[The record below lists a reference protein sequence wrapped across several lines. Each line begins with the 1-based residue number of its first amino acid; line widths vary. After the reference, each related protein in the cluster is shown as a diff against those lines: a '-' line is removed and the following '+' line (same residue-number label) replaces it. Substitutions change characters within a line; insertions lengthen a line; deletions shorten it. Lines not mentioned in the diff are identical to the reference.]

1 MSIRYPIDQ
10 IRNIGIIAHIDA
22 GKITLTE
29 RVLYYSGRTYRVGS
43 VDDGTTVTDW
53 MTQERERG
61 ITITSAA
68 ITTTWQDQA
77 TGGRAQINLI
87 DTPGHIDFTAEV
99 QRSLRVLDGGV
110 VVFDGVAGVE
120 PQSETV
126 WRQANRFGVPRI
138 CFINKMDRPGAN
150 VERTLHMLRDRLQA
164 TPVLMQLPLYQNGEF
179 VGVMDLLEGQALVFD
194 GKPGTAPENQSI
206 PADSLSA
213 AAQARHTLL
222 EAIVETDAGLMERF
236 LEGELIS
243 NLDLIAALRRAVIAN
258 VLTPVFVGSAL
269 HNRGI
274 QPVLDAIVRYLPSPL
289 DIPPVQGQHPTTGE
303 PLSRFA
309 DPAAPFSGLVFK
321 VVGDPFMGHM
331 AYVRVYSG
339 ILAAGSHV
347 HNTSRQC
354 EERVARVLQLTA
366 NKRED
371 VGSCTAGDIAGIIGL
386 KQSFTGDTLC
396 TAEAPILLEAIEFPV
411 PVIRAAVKPLAAPDL
426 DRLMAAL
433 RKLADE
439 DPTFTVG
446 YDEQTRETIMAGM
459 GELHLEIIADRLRR
473 EFNVPC
479 VVAMPQA
486 AYQETITRRARGE
499 GRYIHQAGGAG
510 RFGVAR
516 LELLPNAR
524 GVGVTFANRANPL
537 EVPDQYL
544 PAIEKGVRDAMREGE
559 LAAYPVT
566 DVAVIITGGRFHE
579 VDSHRLDF
587 EIAGSLA
594 FKDAYRR
601 AAPVLLEPVMRA
613 VTRTPESYVGPIIS
627 DFAGRRGQIT
637 HMALEGSDTYVVEA
651 IVPLASM
658 FGYVTV
664 LRDRTSGRGAF
675 TLEFMHYAPIPEDTA
690 RPIIEARRELVQN
703 KRSLS

>member
-22 GKITLTE
+22 GKTTLTE
-29 RVLYYSGRTYRVGS
+29 RVLYYSGRTYRVGN
-43 VDDGTTVTDW
+43 VDEGTTVTDW

-61 ITITSAA
+61 ITITAAA
-68 ITTTWQDQA
+68 ITTTWQDET
-77 TGGRAQINLI
+77 TGRLAQINLI

-120 PQSETV
+120 AQSETV

-150 VERTLHMLRDRLQA
+150 VERTLQMLRDRLHA
-164 TPVLMQLPLYQNGEF
+164 APVLMQLPLFQNGEF
-179 VGVMDLLEGQALVFD
+179 TGVVDLFEMQAFVFD

-206 PADSLSA
+206 PADLLLTA
-213 AAQARHTLL
+213 ERARHTLL

-243 NLDLIAALRRAVIAN
+243 NLDLIAALRRAVITN
-258 VLTPVFVGSAL
+258 TLTPVFVGSAL

-303 PLSRFA
+303 PLSRSA
-309 DPAAPFSGLVFK
+309 DPAASFCGLVFK
-321 VVGDPFMGHM
+321 VVSDPFMGRM

-339 ILAAGSHV
+339 VLTASSHV
-347 HNTSRQC
+347 NNISRQC

-366 NKRED
+366 NRRED

-396 TAEAPILLEAIEFPV
+396 AAEAPILLEAIEFPV

-439 DPTFTVG
+439 DPTFTIG

-479 VVAMPQA
+479 VVATPQA
-486 AYQETITRRARGE
+486 AYQETVTRRARGE

-537 EVPDQYL
+537 EVPDQYI
-544 PAIEKGVRDAMREGE
+544 PAIEKGIRDAMREGE

-613 VTRTPESYVGPIIS
+613 VTRTPEITVGAIIS

-637 HMALEGSDTYVVEA
+637 QMALEHPDTYVVEA
-651 IVPLASM
+651 TVPLASM

-664 LRDRTSGRGAF
+664 LRDRTSGRGVF
-675 TLEFMHYAPIPEDTA
+675 TLEFMHYAPVPEDIA
-690 RPIIEARRELVQN
+690 YPIIEARRELVQT
-703 KRSLS
+703 KRSLG

>member
-1 MSIRYPIDQ
+1 MTIHFPLTQ

-22 GKITLTE
+22 GKTTLTE
-29 RVLYYSGRTYRVGS
+29 RVLFYSGRTYRVGN

-53 MTQERERG
+53 MAQERERG
-61 ITITSAA
+61 ITITAAA
-68 ITTTWQDQA
+68 ITTTWQDAA
-77 TGGRAQINLI
+77 TGQRAQINLI

-126 WRQANRFGVPRI
+126 WRQADRFGVPRI
-138 CFINKMDRPGAN
+138 CFINKLDRPGAN
-150 VERTLHMLRDRLQA
+150 VERTLQMMRDRLHA
-164 TPVLMQLPLYQNGEF
+164 TPALVQLPIVHNGEF
-179 VGVMDLLEGQALVFD
+179 VGVVDLFEMQALLFS
-194 GKPGTAPENQSI
+194 GEPGALPEMRPI
-206 PADSLSA
+206 PADMLPSA
-213 AAQARHTLL
+213 EQARHTLL
-222 EAIVETDAGLMERF
+222 ESIVETDTALMERF
-236 LEGELIS
+236 LEGDVIPNAELY
-243 NLDLIAALRRAVIAN
+243 AALRRATIAN
-258 VLTPVFVGSAL
+258 TLTPVLLGSAL

-274 QPVLDAIVRYLPSPL
+274 QPVLDAIVRYLPNPL
-289 DIPPVQGQHPTTGE
+289 DIPPVQGHHPTTGE
-303 PLSRFA
+303 PLSRPA
-309 DPAAPFSGLVFK
+309 DPAAPFCGLVFK
-321 VVGDPFMGHM
+321 VVSDPFMGRM
-331 AYVRVYSG
+331 NYVRVYSG
-339 ILAAGSHV
+339 TLTAGGRID
-347 HNTSRQC
+347 NASRQV
-354 EERVARVLQLTA
+354 EERVARVLQLYA

-371 VGSCTAGDIAGIIGL
+371 VKVCTAGDIVGVIGF

-396 TAEAPILLEAIEFPV
+396 AAEAPILLEAIEFPT
-411 PVIRAAVKPLAAPDL
+411 PVIRAAITPLATLDL

-446 YDEQTRETIMAGM
+446 YDEQTRETIIAGM
-459 GELHLEIIADRLRR
+459 GELHLDIIADRLRR

-479 VVAMPQA
+479 NVAQPQA

-516 LELLPNAR
+516 LTLSPNAR
-524 GVGVTFANRANPL
+524 GAGVTFENRANPMEL
-537 EVPDQYL
+537 PEQYV
-544 PAIEKGVRDAMREGE
+544 PAIEKGVRDAMQEGE

-566 DVAVIITGGRFHE
+566 DVAVVITGGRFHE

-601 AAPVLLEPVMRA
+601 AAPMLLEPIMRA
-613 VTRTPESYVGPIIS
+613 VTRAPDTYVGAIVS
-627 DFAGRRGQIT
+627 DFGGRRGQIT
-637 HMALEGSDTYVVEA
+637 QMALEGADTYVVEA
-651 IVPLASM
+651 TVPLSSM

-664 LRDRTSGRGAF
+664 LRDRTSGRGTF
-675 TLEFMHYAPIPEDTA
+675 TLEFTHYASIPDDVA
-690 RPIIEARRELVQN
+690 LPIIEARREYVQT
-703 KRSLS
+703 KRQ